1 MENNRRRNFFE
12 RFARQK
18 KFDPRIPEN
27 WYPLR
32 KEDFATTK
40 VNGKERSDE
49 KRREEKRREG
59 NSSLHRESH
68 QFYRITKGVLFL
80 HCYTSSLM

>member
-32 KEDFATTK
+32 KEDFATSK
-40 VNGKERSDE
+40 VNGKER
-49 KRREEKRREG
+49 REEKRRDEKETQVYIG
-59 NSSLHRESH
+59 SHINSIALQKEYC
-68 QFYRITKGVLFL
+68 FCTVTPLP
-80 HCYTSSLM
+80 